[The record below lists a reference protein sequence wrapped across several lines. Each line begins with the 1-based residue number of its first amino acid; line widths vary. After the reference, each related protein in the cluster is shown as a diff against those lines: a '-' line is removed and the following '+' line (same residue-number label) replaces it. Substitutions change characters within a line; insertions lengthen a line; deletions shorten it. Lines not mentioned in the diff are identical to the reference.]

1 MVNRSTWDHYRKLS
15 LVCIILSFSYHFLT
29 ESNFF
34 WYVVGIEWGSDR
46 SHPIVEAKGE
56 SFKRLAGDPKEGVK
70 KGQMAHSLRSLGSAA
85 LNYGMVAQGGMDFY
99 WYDPFQYLMQFTVFT
114 PFFGV

>member
-1 MVNRSTWDHYRKLS
+1 
-15 LVCIILSFSYHFLT
+15 
-29 ESNFF
+29 
-34 WYVVGIEWGSDR
+34 
-46 SHPIVEAKGE
+46 
-56 SFKRLAGDPKEGVK
+56 
-70 KGQMAHSLRSLGSAA
+70 MAHSLRSLGSAA